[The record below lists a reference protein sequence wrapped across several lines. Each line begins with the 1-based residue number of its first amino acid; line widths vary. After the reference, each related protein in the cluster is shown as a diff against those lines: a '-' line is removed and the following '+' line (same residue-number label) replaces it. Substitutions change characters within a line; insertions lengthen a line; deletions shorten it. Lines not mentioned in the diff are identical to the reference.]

1 LTKWLRF
8 GRLIKMTKIRS
19 IRNDE
24 RFFYFQSG
32 DWESFISADS
42 RESALDELIKILKI
56 KPNTEIGKVLI
67 CMDVSKATADL
78 TLEDSL
84 FFIPVEDIMGRFE
97 L

>member
-1 LTKWLRF
+1 MLKFDKLV
-8 GRLIKMTKIRS
+8 GMTKIRS
-19 IRNDE
+19 IRNDQ

-32 DWESFISADS
+32 GWESFISADS
-42 RESALDELIKILKI
+42 RESALDELIKVLKI

-67 CMDVSKATADL
+67 CMDVSKATSDL

-84 FFIPVEDIMGRFE
+84 FFIPIEDVMGRFE